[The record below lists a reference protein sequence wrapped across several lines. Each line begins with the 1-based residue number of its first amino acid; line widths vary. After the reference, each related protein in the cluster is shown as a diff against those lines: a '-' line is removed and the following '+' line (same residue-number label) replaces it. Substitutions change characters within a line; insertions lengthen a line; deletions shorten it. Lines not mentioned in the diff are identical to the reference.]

1 MSDCNVG
8 RVPVYLQN
16 NFNESIGT
24 FINHETR
31 HSLLLFVEKV
41 RLESTK
47 HFFYKRALFLNEFE
61 YMKLICLICG

>member
-24 FINHETR
+24 FIYHETR
-31 HSLLLFVEKV
+31 NSLLLFVEKV
-41 RLESTK
+41 RLESTE
-47 HFFYKRALFLNEFE
+47 HFLQKSIIFK
-61 YMKLICLICG
+61 